1 MNADAPEIPPASLT
15 LILDGASRRGS
26 DRVQLRR
33 VSEKAWKL
41 TEADLEFH
49 STPGDEIA
57 AYLSGRLG
65 SRDAAP
71 VELSF
76 GGNTHLVLAERM
88 HDGFSVHLMK
98 PGRGT

>member
-33 VSEKAWKL
+33 VSERAWKS
-41 TEADLEFH
+41 TEAELESN
-49 STPGDEIA
+49 STAGDEIA
-57 AYLSGRLG
+57 AYLGRWLG
-65 SRDAAP
+65 SRDSAP
-71 VELSF
+71 VEVSF
-76 GGNTHLVLAERM
+76 SGNTHLVLAERM

-98 PGRGT
+98 PGSGT